1 MYRWIWKYVRK
12 YRFSMAGGLVL
23 VIAVAA
29 LAMVNPSIAGIV
41 VDRVIRGGERA
52 LLPALIL
59 IMVVGTVVKGGL
71 RLAYQMLF
79 EHVSQN
85 VIRRLREDLYDR
97 VQSLDFTWFD
107 RSRPG
112 DVMTLMTGDLDA
124 VRHFVA
130 WVVYQVVE
138 NVLVFA
144 FSVAVLSSIDVPLA
158 LCMLVVTPAI
168 FVLALRFKS
177 AIMPAH
183 LAVRDQFARLNSMVA
198 ENIAGNRVVR
208 SFVRER
214 YEKERFL
221 AENRA
226 YRDATVEA
234 TEIRI
239 AYAPLIDA
247 LTSTLPVVLIVAGGL
262 SVISGR
268 LTLGELV
275 TFNGLMWA
283 LSNPLN
289 MIAGLVNDTQR
300 FVASA
305 ERLHELWSR
314 EPKISDA
321 PGSAAIGEGGVGIEF
336 RNVSL
341 SYGESPALHDVSFS
355 AGPGMTVGII
365 GPTGSGKS
373 TIAKLMCRF
382 YDATGGEILVNGTDI
397 RKVSL
402 DSLRRTVGIAMQD
415 VFLFSDTIE
424 GNIAFG
430 KPEASVGEVHDAAR
444 LALADS
450 FIGEMPEGY
459 DTVVGERGVGLSGG
473 QRQRI
478 ALARLLLTM
487 PRVIILDDTTSSV
500 DAETED
506 EMRKSIAAIGADR
519 TVFVI
524 AHRIASVV
532 DADLVL
538 VVEGGR
544 ITDRGTHRELS
555 AKPGYYRDVWLHQ
568 TAGGEGN

>member
-1 MYRWIWKYVRK
+1 MYRWIWQYVRK
-12 YRFSMAGGLVL
+12 YRFMMAGGLLL
-23 VIAVAA
+23 VVAVAA
-29 LAMVNPSIAGIV
+29 LAMVNPAISGIV
-41 VDRVIRGGERA
+41 VDRVIKGGERD
-52 LLPALIL
+52 LLATLIA
-59 IMVVGTVVKGGL
+59 IMVGATLFKGAL
-71 RLAYQMLF
+71 RLGYQMLF
-79 EHVSQN
+79 EHASQN
-85 VIRRLREDLYDR
+85 VIRSIREDLYDR
-97 VQSLDFTWFD
+97 VQALDFAWFD

-130 WVVYQVVE
+130 WVVYQTVE
-138 NVLVFA
+138 NVLVLA
-144 FSVAVLSSIDVPLA
+144 FSIIVLSSIDLPMA
-158 LCMLVVTPAI
+158 LCMLAVTPLI
-168 FVLALRFKS
+168 FYLALRFKK
-177 AIMPAH
+177 AIKPAH
-183 LAVRDQFARLNSMVA
+183 LAVRDQFARLNSVVA
-198 ENIAGNRVVR
+198 ENIAGNRVIR

-221 AENRA
+221 KENRA
-226 YRDATVEA
+226 FRDTTLKAVD
-234 TEIRI
+234 IRVS
-239 AYAPLIDA
+239 YGPTIDA
-247 LTSTLPVVLIVAGGL
+247 LTSCLPVVLIVAGGL

-268 LTLGELV
+268 LTIGELV

-289 MIAGLVNDTQR
+289 MIAGLVNDAQR

-314 EPKISDA
+314 EPRIVDAGDAKPLEDA
-321 PGSAAIGEGGVGIEF
+321 PIGVEF
-336 RNVSL
+336 RDVSL
-341 SYGESPALHDVSFS
+341 RYGDAPALHGVSFK
-355 AGPGMTVGII
+355 AEPGMTVGII

-382 YDATGGEILVNGTDI
+382 YEATSGEVLVGGRDVRMITLE
-397 RKVSL
+397 
-402 DSLRRTVGIAMQD
+402 SLRRTVGIAMQD

-430 KPEASVGEVHDAAR
+430 RPDATDGEVRDAAH

-500 DAETED
+500 DAETEE
-506 EMRKSIAAIGADR
+506 EMRKSIAELGADR
-519 TVFVI
+519 TVFII

-532 DADLVL
+532 NADLVL
-538 VVEGGR
+538 VVEDGR
-544 ITDRGTHRELS
+544 ITDRGTHAELS
-555 AKPGYYRDVWLHQ
+555 RRKGYYRDVWLHQ
-568 TAGGEGN
+568 TSGGEN